1 MGMKLSSRGL
11 DFLKREEG
19 VVNKVYK
26 DQAGLPTAGVGHLL
40 SKEEMKSLGL
50 KMGDPVS
57 TQQVDSW
64 LAQDVARFEEAVG
77 WPTGAGLSPYRFD
90 ALVSFAFN
98 VGEAAYKQFIKPH
111 ADKGN
116 YTEAARHMRMFN
128 KATINGVKQVLP
140 VLEARRRR
148 ETKLLL
154 LGVYE

>member
-1 MGMKLSSRGL
+1 MGMKLSGAGL
-11 DFLKREEG
+11 AFLKREEG

-57 TQQVDSW
+57 TQQVDAW
-64 LAQDVARFEEAVG
+64 LAQDVARFEDAVG
-77 WPTGAGLSPYRFD
+77 WPTGAGFPPYRFD
-90 ALVSFAFN
+90 ALVSCAFN
-98 VGEAAYKQFIKPH
+98 IGAEAYRKFIKPH

-154 LGVYE
+154 LGVYK

>member
-1 MGMKLSSRGL
+1 MGMKLSKLGL

-19 VVNKVYK
+19 VVLKVYK

-57 TQQVDSW
+57 AEQVDTW
-64 LAQDVARFEEAVG
+64 LSQDVARFEEAVG
-77 WPTGAGLSPYRFD
+77 WPTGAGFPPYRFD
-90 ALVSFAFN
+90 ALVSFAYN
-98 VGEAAYKQFIKPH
+98 VGAGAYALSVKSL
-111 ADKGN
+111 ADRGQ
-116 YTEAARHMRMFN
+116 YTEAAQKMRLYN

-140 VLEARRRR
+140 ILEARRRR

-154 LGVYE
+154 LGIY

>member
-1 MGMKLSSRGL
+1 MGMKLSKAGL

-19 VVNKVYK
+19 VVKKVYK

-57 TQQVDSW
+57 DEQVNAW
-64 LAQDVARFEEAVG
+64 LSQDVARFEEAVG
-77 WPTGAGLSPYRFD
+77 WPTGAGFPPYRFD
-90 ALVSFAFN
+90 SLVSCAFN
-98 VGEAAYKQFIKPH
+98 IGEAAYKQFIKPH
-111 ADKGN
+111 ADRGN

-128 KATINGVKQVLP
+128 KATLNGVKQVLP

-154 LGVYE
+154 MGVYK

>member
-1 MGMKLSSRGL
+1 MGMKLSKAGL

-19 VVNKVYK
+19 VVKKVYK
-26 DQAGLPTAGVGHLL
+26 DQASLPTAGVGHLL

-57 TQQVDSW
+57 DEQVDTW
-64 LAQDVARFEEAVG
+64 LSQDVARFEEAVG
-77 WPTGAGLSPYRFD
+77 WPTGAGFPPYRFD

-98 VGEAAYKQFIKPH
+98 VGEGAYKLSVKSL
-111 ADKGN
+111 ADQGS
-116 YTEAARHMRMFN
+116 YTAAAAKMRLYN
-128 KATINGVKQVLP
+128 KATLNGVKQVLP

-154 LGVYE
+154 LGVYK